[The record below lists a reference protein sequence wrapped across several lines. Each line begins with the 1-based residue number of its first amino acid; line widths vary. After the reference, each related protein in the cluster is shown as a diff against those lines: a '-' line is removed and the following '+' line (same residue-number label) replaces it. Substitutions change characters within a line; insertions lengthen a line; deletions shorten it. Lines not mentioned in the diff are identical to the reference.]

1 MKFSWGVGL
10 TVFIILFLLIKLG
23 IVYYTTT
30 VDVHLVDD
38 NYYEKELAYQQ
49 KIDNTKRANNL
60 SENLKINA
68 KKNIIKFTFPKL
80 FDFKKISGTI
90 YMYNPTDEN
99 MDKKINV
106 KLSNG
111 YELLV
116 PTNNM
121 KKGYW
126 KAEVNWKVGDTLFY
140 TEKRLMVR

>member
-1 MKFSWGVGL
+1 MKISWGVGL
-10 TVFIILFLLIKLG
+10 TIFIIFFLLSTLG
-23 IVYYTTT
+23 VVYYTTT
-30 VDVHLVDD
+30 VDVHLVAD

-49 KIDNTKRANNL
+49 KINNTKRANDL
-60 SENLKINA
+60 SENLKIKA
-68 KKNIIKFTFPKL
+68 QKDIIKFTFPKL

-99 MDKKINV
+99 MDEKINI
-106 KLSNG
+106 KLLNG
-111 YELLV
+111 YEFLI

-126 KAEVNWKVGDTLFY
+126 KAEVNWSVGDTLFY